1 MNKLKGSLLK
11 FGYIEKLANGDS
23 LIHRLNPLLKIILAL
38 MYIIFVIST
47 SCLDFF
53 ELPLYSIIIGIM
65 ISLSKVSFMDLFK
78 RSLIGLPIS
87 LCIGFSNLLFST
99 TIINFYGVNISTG
112 VLLFITIIIK
122 NILCLMA
129 VFLLMAT
136 TKFDSI
142 TCELVHL
149 KIPSIFVLQ
158 LVMIYRYIFVLVEE
172 ALTMIQA
179 YQLKNPQSKG
189 IAFKDM
195 GSFVGSLLVR
205 SFERSNEVYNAM
217 KCRGFDVKQAY
228 LNYVDFEIENYFLLM
243 MAVGV
248 LMIEINNLNVLYN
261 NSIRALDNVSI
272 KIEQQKCIAIVGE
285 NGSGKSTLLSSL
297 LGLVETQ
304 GEIKINGV
312 MLSKETLIQI
322 REVAGLVFQNPDH
335 MIFLPTVRDNL
346 AFGLINQKLDKIE
359 IDKRIAE
366 FAKLFKIE
374 DLLDRM
380 ANHLSG
386 GQKRMVGLASV
397 VVMKP
402 EILLLDEPSAFLDPK
417 SRRIVINM
425 LKELPQQ
432 IIFATHDLDMVLD
445 LCDEII
451 LLNNGKIVSSGNPCE
466 ILANQELLEANGLEL
481 PQRYQR

>member
-136 TKFDSI
+136 TKFD
-142 TCELVHL
+142 
-149 KIPSIFVLQ
+149 
-158 LVMIYRYIFVLVEE
+158 IFVLVEE

-205 SFERSNEVYNAM
+205 SFERSNEVYSAM

-248 LMIEINNLNVLYN
+248 LMMVK
-261 NSIRALDNVSI
+261 V
-272 KIEQQKCIAIVGE
+272 
-285 NGSGKSTLLSSL
+285 
-297 LGLVETQ
+297 
-304 GEIKINGV
+304 
-312 MLSKETLIQI
+312 
-322 REVAGLVFQNPDH
+322 VF
-335 MIFLPTVRDNL
+335 
-346 AFGLINQKLDKIE
+346 
-359 IDKRIAE
+359 
-366 FAKLFKIE
+366 
-374 DLLDRM
+374 
-380 ANHLSG
+380 
-386 GQKRMVGLASV
+386 
-397 VVMKP
+397 
-402 EILLLDEPSAFLDPK
+402 
-417 SRRIVINM
+417 
-425 LKELPQQ
+425 
-432 IIFATHDLDMVLD
+432 
-445 LCDEII
+445 
-451 LLNNGKIVSSGNPCE
+451 
-466 ILANQELLEANGLEL
+466 
-481 PQRYQR
+481 

>member
-23 LIHRLNPLLKIILAL
+23 LTHRLNPLLKIILAL

-217 KCRGFDVKQAY
+217 KCRGFDVKQA

-248 LMIEINNLNVLYN
+248 LMMVK
-261 NSIRALDNVSI
+261 V
-272 KIEQQKCIAIVGE
+272 
-285 NGSGKSTLLSSL
+285 
-297 LGLVETQ
+297 
-304 GEIKINGV
+304 
-312 MLSKETLIQI
+312 
-322 REVAGLVFQNPDH
+322 VF
-335 MIFLPTVRDNL
+335 
-346 AFGLINQKLDKIE
+346 
-359 IDKRIAE
+359 
-366 FAKLFKIE
+366 
-374 DLLDRM
+374 
-380 ANHLSG
+380 
-386 GQKRMVGLASV
+386 
-397 VVMKP
+397 
-402 EILLLDEPSAFLDPK
+402 
-417 SRRIVINM
+417 
-425 LKELPQQ
+425 
-432 IIFATHDLDMVLD
+432 
-445 LCDEII
+445 
-451 LLNNGKIVSSGNPCE
+451 
-466 ILANQELLEANGLEL
+466 
-481 PQRYQR
+481 

>member
-38 MYIIFVIST
+38 MYIIFIIST

-248 LMIEINNLNVLYN
+248 LMMVK
-261 NSIRALDNVSI
+261 V
-272 KIEQQKCIAIVGE
+272 
-285 NGSGKSTLLSSL
+285 
-297 LGLVETQ
+297 
-304 GEIKINGV
+304 
-312 MLSKETLIQI
+312 
-322 REVAGLVFQNPDH
+322 VF
-335 MIFLPTVRDNL
+335 
-346 AFGLINQKLDKIE
+346 
-359 IDKRIAE
+359 
-366 FAKLFKIE
+366 
-374 DLLDRM
+374 
-380 ANHLSG
+380 
-386 GQKRMVGLASV
+386 
-397 VVMKP
+397 
-402 EILLLDEPSAFLDPK
+402 
-417 SRRIVINM
+417 
-425 LKELPQQ
+425 
-432 IIFATHDLDMVLD
+432 
-445 LCDEII
+445 
-451 LLNNGKIVSSGNPCE
+451 
-466 ILANQELLEANGLEL
+466 
-481 PQRYQR
+481 

>member
-78 RSLIGLPIS
+78 RSLIGLPI
-87 LCIGFSNLLFST
+87 
-99 TIINFYGVNISTG
+99 NFYGVNISTG

-122 NILCLMA
+122 NVLCLMA

-248 LMIEINNLNVLYN
+248 LMMVK
-261 NSIRALDNVSI
+261 V
-272 KIEQQKCIAIVGE
+272 
-285 NGSGKSTLLSSL
+285 
-297 LGLVETQ
+297 
-304 GEIKINGV
+304 
-312 MLSKETLIQI
+312 
-322 REVAGLVFQNPDH
+322 VF
-335 MIFLPTVRDNL
+335 
-346 AFGLINQKLDKIE
+346 
-359 IDKRIAE
+359 
-366 FAKLFKIE
+366 
-374 DLLDRM
+374 
-380 ANHLSG
+380 
-386 GQKRMVGLASV
+386 
-397 VVMKP
+397 
-402 EILLLDEPSAFLDPK
+402 
-417 SRRIVINM
+417 
-425 LKELPQQ
+425 
-432 IIFATHDLDMVLD
+432 
-445 LCDEII
+445 
-451 LLNNGKIVSSGNPCE
+451 
-466 ILANQELLEANGLEL
+466 
-481 PQRYQR
+481 

>member
-179 YQLKNPQSKG
+179 YQ
-189 IAFKDM
+189 
-195 GSFVGSLLVR
+195 
-205 SFERSNEVYNAM
+205 
-217 KCRGFDVKQAY
+217 
-228 LNYVDFEIENYFLLM
+228 
-243 MAVGV
+243 
-248 LMIEINNLNVLYN
+248 
-261 NSIRALDNVSI
+261 
-272 KIEQQKCIAIVGE
+272 
-285 NGSGKSTLLSSL
+285 
-297 LGLVETQ
+297 
-304 GEIKINGV
+304 
-312 MLSKETLIQI
+312 
-322 REVAGLVFQNPDH
+322 
-335 MIFLPTVRDNL
+335 
-346 AFGLINQKLDKIE
+346 
-359 IDKRIAE
+359 
-366 FAKLFKIE
+366 
-374 DLLDRM
+374 
-380 ANHLSG
+380 
-386 GQKRMVGLASV
+386 
-397 VVMKP
+397 
-402 EILLLDEPSAFLDPK
+402 
-417 SRRIVINM
+417 
-425 LKELPQQ
+425 
-432 IIFATHDLDMVLD
+432 
-445 LCDEII
+445 
-451 LLNNGKIVSSGNPCE
+451 
-466 ILANQELLEANGLEL
+466 
-481 PQRYQR
+481 

>member
-78 RSLIGLPIS
+78 RSLIGLPI
-87 LCIGFSNLLFST
+87 
-99 TIINFYGVNISTG
+99 NISTG

-136 TKFDSI
+136 TKFDSV

-248 LMIEINNLNVLYN
+248 LMMVK
-261 NSIRALDNVSI
+261 V
-272 KIEQQKCIAIVGE
+272 
-285 NGSGKSTLLSSL
+285 
-297 LGLVETQ
+297 
-304 GEIKINGV
+304 
-312 MLSKETLIQI
+312 
-322 REVAGLVFQNPDH
+322 VF
-335 MIFLPTVRDNL
+335 
-346 AFGLINQKLDKIE
+346 
-359 IDKRIAE
+359 
-366 FAKLFKIE
+366 
-374 DLLDRM
+374 
-380 ANHLSG
+380 
-386 GQKRMVGLASV
+386 
-397 VVMKP
+397 
-402 EILLLDEPSAFLDPK
+402 
-417 SRRIVINM
+417 
-425 LKELPQQ
+425 
-432 IIFATHDLDMVLD
+432 
-445 LCDEII
+445 
-451 LLNNGKIVSSGNPCE
+451 
-466 ILANQELLEANGLEL
+466 
-481 PQRYQR
+481 

>member
-149 KIPSIFVLQ
+149 KIPSIFVL
-158 LVMIYRYIFVLVEE
+158 VEE

-248 LMIEINNLNVLYN
+248 LMMVK
-261 NSIRALDNVSI
+261 V
-272 KIEQQKCIAIVGE
+272 
-285 NGSGKSTLLSSL
+285 
-297 LGLVETQ
+297 
-304 GEIKINGV
+304 
-312 MLSKETLIQI
+312 
-322 REVAGLVFQNPDH
+322 VF
-335 MIFLPTVRDNL
+335 
-346 AFGLINQKLDKIE
+346 
-359 IDKRIAE
+359 
-366 FAKLFKIE
+366 
-374 DLLDRM
+374 
-380 ANHLSG
+380 
-386 GQKRMVGLASV
+386 
-397 VVMKP
+397 
-402 EILLLDEPSAFLDPK
+402 
-417 SRRIVINM
+417 
-425 LKELPQQ
+425 
-432 IIFATHDLDMVLD
+432 
-445 LCDEII
+445 
-451 LLNNGKIVSSGNPCE
+451 
-466 ILANQELLEANGLEL
+466 
-481 PQRYQR
+481 

>member
-87 LCIGFSNLLFST
+87 LCIGFSNLLFS
-99 TIINFYGVNISTG
+99 
-112 VLLFITIIIK
+112 
-122 NILCLMA
+122 
-129 VFLLMAT
+129 
-136 TKFDSI
+136 
-142 TCELVHL
+142 LVHL

-248 LMIEINNLNVLYN
+248 LMMVK
-261 NSIRALDNVSI
+261 V
-272 KIEQQKCIAIVGE
+272 
-285 NGSGKSTLLSSL
+285 
-297 LGLVETQ
+297 
-304 GEIKINGV
+304 
-312 MLSKETLIQI
+312 
-322 REVAGLVFQNPDH
+322 VF
-335 MIFLPTVRDNL
+335 
-346 AFGLINQKLDKIE
+346 
-359 IDKRIAE
+359 
-366 FAKLFKIE
+366 
-374 DLLDRM
+374 
-380 ANHLSG
+380 
-386 GQKRMVGLASV
+386 
-397 VVMKP
+397 
-402 EILLLDEPSAFLDPK
+402 
-417 SRRIVINM
+417 
-425 LKELPQQ
+425 
-432 IIFATHDLDMVLD
+432 
-445 LCDEII
+445 
-451 LLNNGKIVSSGNPCE
+451 
-466 ILANQELLEANGLEL
+466 
-481 PQRYQR
+481 

>member
-1 MNKLKGSLLK
+1 
-11 FGYIEKLANGDS
+11 
-23 LIHRLNPLLKIILAL
+23 
-38 MYIIFVIST
+38 
-47 SCLDFF
+47 
-53 ELPLYSIIIGIM
+53 M

-243 MAVGV
+243 LAVGV
-248 LMIEINNLNVLYN
+248 LMMVK
-261 NSIRALDNVSI
+261 V
-272 KIEQQKCIAIVGE
+272 
-285 NGSGKSTLLSSL
+285 
-297 LGLVETQ
+297 
-304 GEIKINGV
+304 
-312 MLSKETLIQI
+312 
-322 REVAGLVFQNPDH
+322 VF
-335 MIFLPTVRDNL
+335 
-346 AFGLINQKLDKIE
+346 
-359 IDKRIAE
+359 
-366 FAKLFKIE
+366 
-374 DLLDRM
+374 
-380 ANHLSG
+380 
-386 GQKRMVGLASV
+386 
-397 VVMKP
+397 
-402 EILLLDEPSAFLDPK
+402 
-417 SRRIVINM
+417 
-425 LKELPQQ
+425 
-432 IIFATHDLDMVLD
+432 
-445 LCDEII
+445 
-451 LLNNGKIVSSGNPCE
+451 
-466 ILANQELLEANGLEL
+466 
-481 PQRYQR
+481 

>member
-217 KCRGFDVKQAY
+217 KCGKGGILV
-228 LNYVDFEIENYFLLM
+228 
-243 MAVGV
+243 
-248 LMIEINNLNVLYN
+248 IEINNLNVLYN

>member
-87 LCIGFSNLLFST
+87 LCIGFSN
-99 TIINFYGVNISTG
+99 
-112 VLLFITIIIK
+112 LLFITIIIK

-248 LMIEINNLNVLYN
+248 LMMVK
-261 NSIRALDNVSI
+261 V
-272 KIEQQKCIAIVGE
+272 
-285 NGSGKSTLLSSL
+285 
-297 LGLVETQ
+297 
-304 GEIKINGV
+304 
-312 MLSKETLIQI
+312 
-322 REVAGLVFQNPDH
+322 VF
-335 MIFLPTVRDNL
+335 
-346 AFGLINQKLDKIE
+346 
-359 IDKRIAE
+359 
-366 FAKLFKIE
+366 
-374 DLLDRM
+374 
-380 ANHLSG
+380 
-386 GQKRMVGLASV
+386 
-397 VVMKP
+397 
-402 EILLLDEPSAFLDPK
+402 
-417 SRRIVINM
+417 
-425 LKELPQQ
+425 
-432 IIFATHDLDMVLD
+432 
-445 LCDEII
+445 
-451 LLNNGKIVSSGNPCE
+451 
-466 ILANQELLEANGLEL
+466 
-481 PQRYQR
+481 